1 MMQAAVYHGTRDVR
15 VQDVSDPGPPGEGEL
30 LLEVLRAAI
39 CGTDAGEWAHGP
51 HMISLGEP
59 HPGSGHSGPVV
70 LGHEFVGRVAAV
82 GDRVEGFAAGD
93 RVVSGA
99 GVSCGSCLWCKAGRT
114 NLCARYY
121 TLGFHA
127 DGGLAEAVRSP
138 ASICHRV
145 PAGCEDD
152 AAAIAQP
159 LAVSIHALERAGVRQ
174 GDHVA
179 VIGVGGIGSQI
190 VAAAAHRGA
199 RVVAVDISDQRL
211 DAAAAL
217 GAEETVNADRCPV
230 DGGLREITGG
240 DGVPVVIEASGS
252 PTGLTDALRSGRR
265 GGSVVAVGMPASPPQ
280 VDIVNA
286 ILNEVDLITSVAHV
300 CDADLPAALELLADG
315 DVATRVIDRVVPL
328 ERVVPD
334 GLEPI
339 AARRAAG
346 KILVDV
352 AS

>member
-1 MMQAAVYHGTRDVR
+1 MRAAVYYGPRDVR

-30 LLEVLRAAI
+30 LLEVVRAAV

-51 HMISLGEP
+51 HLISLEEP

-99 GVSCGSCLWCKAGRT
+99 GVSCGTCPWCRAGRT
-114 NLCARYY
+114 NLCAGYY

-138 ASICHRV
+138 ASICHPV
-145 PAGCEDD
+145 PDGCDDD

-159 LAVSIHALERAGVRQ
+159 LAVSIHALERASVEK

-199 RVVAVDISDQRL
+199 RVVAVDISDERL
-211 DAAAAL
+211 AAAAAL
-217 GAEETVNADRCPV
+217 GAEETVNAGRDPV

-240 DGVPVVIEASGS
+240 AGVPVVIEASGS
-252 PTGLTDALRSGRR
+252 ASGLTDALRSVRR
-265 GGSVVAVGMPASPPQ
+265 GGTVVAVGMPAAPPRI
-280 VDIVNA
+280 DIVDA
-286 ILNEVDLITSVAHV
+286 IVKEVDLITSVAHV
-300 CDADLPAALELLADG
+300 CDADLPPALELLAAG
-315 DVATRVIDRVVPL
+315 EVASRVIERVVPL
-328 ERVVPD
+328 ERIVAE

-339 AARRAAG
+339 AERRASG

-352 AS
+352 AA